1 MCNSFQKS
9 IAESYPK
16 DREVT
21 GTKEYTTAKQ
31 LVKGTAEEISQDVF
45 VETKTDYVWKNVTP
59 EIKAEIKARIEKWF
73 DKLPEYKEIALKS
86 LGK

>member
-1 MCNSFQKS
+1 MLTV
-9 IAESYPK
+9 YPK
-16 DREVT
+16 DRDVT

-45 VETKTDYVWKNVTP
+45 VESKIDSIWKNATP
-59 EIKAEIKARIEKWF
+59 EIKAEIKVRIEKWF
-73 DKLPEYKEIALKS
+73 DKIPEYKELALKR